1 MVNKEL
7 KDFKNC
13 LHSSLKAIQKGAYFV
28 VKEQEEKSKIQ
39 EIKFNFDQK
48 DDVLIIQQDVKN
60 CPSITNL
67 FGNNGDKIESCDFI
81 VLLIK
86 NKELKIFFCE
96 IKSKNTEATRKK
108 AEQQIKSS
116 KIFFEYLYKSYLH
129 KYNKYNKN
137 DDFSMAIENAKS
149 LILYPTSMSQK
160 YSVAS
165 MSYGLISCKMELDD
179 NRVCYI
185 ADGYKF
191 FESK

>member
-13 LHSSLKAIQKGAYFV
+13 LHSSLKAIQKGIDFV
-28 VKEQEEKSKIQ
+28 VKEQEEKSVIQKINF
-39 EIKFNFDQK
+39 KFDQK

-60 CPSITNL
+60 CLPITNL
-67 FGNNGDKIESCDFI
+67 FGNNGDKIKSCDFI

-96 IKSKNTEATRKK
+96 IKSSNSKDNREEAKR
-108 AEQQIKSS
+108 QIKSS

-129 KYNKYNKN
+129 KYDKN
-137 DDFSMAIENAKS
+137 DDFSVAIENAKS
-149 LILYPTSMSQK
+149 LILYP
-160 YSVAS
+160 AS
-165 MSYGLISCKMELDD
+165 MPQKPGVAPRNPDLISCTMKLDD
-179 NRVCYI
+179 NGVCYI

-191 FESK
+191 FESKK

>member
-13 LHSSLKAIQKGAYFV
+13 LHSSLKAIQKEIYFV
-28 VKEQEEKSKIQ
+28 VKEQEKKSVIQ
-39 EIKFNFDQK
+39 EINFKFDQK
-48 DDVLIIQQDVKN
+48 DDVLIIQQNVKN

-67 FGNNGDKIESCDFI
+67 FGNNEDKIESCDFI

-96 IKSKNTEATRKK
+96 IKSSNSEDNREK
-108 AEQQIKSS
+108 AKRQIKSS

-129 KYNKYNKN
+129 KYNKN

-149 LILYPTSMSQK
+149 LILYPASMSQK
-160 YSVAS
+160 KPTYSS
-165 MSYGLISCKMELDD
+165 EDHLIPFPIKLD
-179 NRVCYI
+179 NNGKCVLN
-185 ADGYKF
+185 GYKF
-191 FESK
+191 FQSRV

>member
-13 LHSSLKAIQKGAYFV
+13 LHSSLKAIQKGIDFV
-28 VKEQEEKSKIQ
+28 VKEQEEKSEIQKINF
-39 EIKFNFDQK
+39 KFDQK

-67 FGNNGDKIESCDFI
+67 FGNNEDKIESCDFI

-96 IKSKNTEATRKK
+96 IKSRNTEATRKK
-108 AEQQIKSS
+108 AKQQIKSS

-129 KYNKYNKN
+129 KYNKN
-137 DDFSMAIENAKS
+137 DDFSMAIENTKS
-149 LILYPTSMSQK
+149 LILCPTSVPQKHVMTSMS
-160 YSVAS
+160 SD
-165 MSYGLISCKMELDD
+165 LISCKMEVDD

>member
-13 LHSSLKAIQKGAYFV
+13 LHGSLKAIQKGIYFV
-28 VKEQEEKSKIQ
+28 VKEQEESSIIK
-39 EIKFNFDQK
+39 EIDFGFKNK
-48 DDVLIIQQDVKN
+48 DDAPIIQQDINN
-60 CPSITNL
+60 CLPITNL
-67 FGNNGDKIESCDFI
+67 FGNNEDKIESCDFI

-96 IKSKNTEATRKK
+96 IKSSNTEATRKK
-108 AEQQIKSS
+108 AKQQIKSS

-129 KYNKYNKN
+129 KYDKN

-149 LILYPTSMSQK
+149 LILYPASMPQK
-160 YSVAS
+160 SFVAS
-165 MSYGLISCKMELDD
+165 MSSDLISCKMELDD
-179 NRVCYI
+179 DGVCYI
-185 ADGYKF
+185 ADGYEF

>member
-13 LHSSLKAIQKGAYFV
+13 LHSSLKAIQKERYFV
-28 VKEQEEKSKIQ
+28 VKEQEKESVIQ
-39 EIKFNFDQK
+39 EINFKFDQK

-67 FGNNGDKIESCDFI
+67 FGNNKDKIESCDFI

-96 IKSKNTEATRKK
+96 IKSSNSEDNKEK
-108 AEQQIKSS
+108 AKRQIKSS
-116 KIFFEYLYKSYLH
+116 KIFFEYLYKSYVH
-129 KYNKYNKN
+129 KYNKN

-149 LILYPTSMSQK
+149 LILYPASMSQK
-160 YSVAS
+160 SFVVS
-165 MSYGLISCKMELDD
+165 MSSDLISCKMELGD
-179 NRVCYI
+179 NGVCYI